1 MNTTPQNTEK
11 NNMKYFDSIGMEEA
25 FLFDVLSDV
34 DWIMNEKNVSRKEL
48 ADRLD
53 VTEARVSRIFSSN
66 GHNLT
71 LRTLFRIMNALD
83 EQVEITSPTLRLLKR
98 SAFIECTLPEFDSE
112 ESHRIDWASWV
123 KIPENFCDKDGNLKR
138 FSTVEDRSNYSAE
151 SLAA

>member
-11 NNMKYFDSIGMEEA
+11 NNMKLFDSVGMEEA
-25 FLFDVLSDV
+25 FLFDALSDI

-83 EQVEITSPTLRLLKR
+83 EQVEITSQTLRLLKR
-98 SAFIECTLPEFDSE
+98 SAFIECTLPKFDSE
-112 ESHRIDWASWV
+112 ENHRIDWASWV
-123 KIPENFCDKDGNLKR
+123 KIPESFCDKDGQLKR
-138 FSTVEDRSNYSAE
+138 FSTVEDRSNSSAE